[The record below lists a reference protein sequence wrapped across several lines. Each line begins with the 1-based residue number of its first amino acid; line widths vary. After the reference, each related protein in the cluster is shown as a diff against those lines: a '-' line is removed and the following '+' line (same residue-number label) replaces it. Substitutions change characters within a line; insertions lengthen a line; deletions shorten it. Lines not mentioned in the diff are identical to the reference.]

1 MDKVYNWKL
10 REETGMANKY
20 MKYYSTIVHTQCLP
34 GK

>member
-1 MDKVYNWKL
+1 MDKVHNWKL
-10 REETGMANKY
+10 KETGMANKY